1 MKKIFA
7 MTLLAA
13 LPLAAMAQYEEGS
26 ENGVVSLAGREGFS
40 IQRRKPTCVQTLP
53 VGADCGSHQLV
64 RTTKA
69 GQGLQP
75 RQLG

>member
-26 ENGVVSLAGREGFS
+26 ENYS
-40 IQRRKPTCVQTLP
+40 IMLLKSNPPFT
-53 VGADCGSHQLV
+53 AN
-64 RTTKA
+64 
-69 GQGLQP
+69 
-75 RQLG
+75 